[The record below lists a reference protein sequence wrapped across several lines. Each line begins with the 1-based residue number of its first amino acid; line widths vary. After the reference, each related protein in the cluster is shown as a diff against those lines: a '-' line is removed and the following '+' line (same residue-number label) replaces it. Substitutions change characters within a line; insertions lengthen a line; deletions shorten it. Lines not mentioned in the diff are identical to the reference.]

1 MNLGKPCKYSI
12 KLVNVPAGLVVHL
25 LRAVEDVD
33 HHAEG
38 SAKIFCRFRL
48 SGSGRSGR
56 RSAHDQMQRLRQG
69 DVAAIGERGDHKPEA
84 IWKYCY
90 ASS

>member
-12 KLVNVPAGLVVHL
+12 NLVNVPAGLVVHL

-38 SAKIFCRFRL
+38 ATQIFCRFRF
-48 SGSGRSGR
+48 SGSGGTVRIATEANPHGLGQGQVALVCER
-56 RSAHDQMQRLRQG
+56 RVHLSTSF
-69 DVAAIGERGDHKPEA
+69 
-84 IWKYCY
+84 C
-90 ASS
+90 